1 MQKIQQVNLRE
12 SDIQENMEIRVQRA
26 DMEAKTIYDF
36 KRLEHGTVAMLPM
49 TIEEEKETLLLCF
62 DMEGMHSITEVQKM
76 EKLQKLEL
84 ILQVAEL
91 EKDYMRF
98 EFQLSPENL
107 YYDRLNRVKIKFRD
121 ITTGLYEERKEQFLK
136 LYQALIGYIM
146 DGSRPYEDYLSGGK
160 ELLKDQKE
168 VVTLLSAETLEEE
181 ISLLQTLYENYK
193 KEETILKIKVDKK
206 KYKKKYKKMNIYGIV
221 SSVLLV
227 VLFGAVVYGYFW
239 HIPRQDKIVE
249 ANDAYLQKDYI
260 RVIDS
265 LKDFEIGQMERA
277 QKYILATA
285 YIQGESVDSFS
296 TKDKE
301 VILSKINYQSN
312 EGIFDYW
319 IHLGRMEVKEA
330 ENLALQMSDDQLL
343 LYAYLQELS
352 RIEEDQEMSGEEK
365 SSKKQDLMKKVEE
378 LADKLHISYREADE
392 EMNTETK
399 ADENQE

>member
-206 KYKKKYKKMNIYGIV
+206 KYKKMNIYGIV

-343 LYAYLQELS
+343 LYAYMKEKAITEENTELT
-352 RIEEDQEMSGEEK
+352 GAEK
-365 SSKKQDLMKKVEE
+365 S
-378 LADKLHISYREADE
+378 DKLNEITKKMEPLMEKYETEATNNYEGTATGD
-392 EMNTETK
+392 TEG
-399 ADENQE
+399 DGE

>member
-1 MQKIQQVNLRE
+1 MQKIQQVNLWK

-49 TIEEEKETLLLCF
+49 TIKEEKETLLLCF

-160 ELLKDQKE
+160 ELLKNQKE

-206 KYKKKYKKMNIYGIV
+206 KYKKMNIYGIV
-221 SSVLLV
+221 SSVFLV

-352 RIEEDQEMSGEEK
+352 RIEENQEMSGEEK

-378 LADKLHISYREADE
+378 LADKLHILYREADE

>member
-1 MQKIQQVNLRE
+1 MQKIQQVNLWK

-49 TIEEEKETLLLCF
+49 TIKEEKETLLLCF

-76 EKLQKLEL
+76 EKLQRLEL

-160 ELLKDQKE
+160 ELLKNQKE

-206 KYKKKYKKMNIYGIV
+206 KYKKMNIYGIV
-221 SSVLLV
+221 SSVFLV
-227 VLFGAVVYGYFW
+227 VLFGTVVYGYFW

-378 LADKLHISYREADE
+378 LADKLHILYREADE

>member
-121 ITTGLYEERKEQFLK
+121 ITTGLDEERKEQFLK

-193 KEETILKIKVDKK
+193 KEETILKIKVD
-206 KYKKKYKKMNIYGIV
+206 KKKYKKMNIYGIV

>member
-146 DGSRPYEDYLSGGK
+146 DGSRPYEDYFSGGK

-193 KEETILKIKVDKK
+193 KEETILKIKVD
-206 KYKKKYKKMNIYGIV
+206 KKKYKKMNIYGIV

>member
-193 KEETILKIKVDKK
+193 KEESILKIKVD
-206 KYKKKYKKMNIYGIV
+206 KKKYKKMNIYGIV

>member
-1 MQKIQQVNLRE
+1 MQKIQQVNLWK

-49 TIEEEKETLLLCF
+49 TIKEEKETLLLCF

-160 ELLKDQKE
+160 ELLKNQKE

-206 KYKKKYKKMNIYGIV
+206 KYKKMNIYGIV
-221 SSVLLV
+221 SSVFLV

-319 IHLGRMEVKEA
+319 IHLGRLEVKEA

-378 LADKLHISYREADE
+378 LADKLHILYREADE

>member
-91 EKDYMRF
+91 EKAYMRF

-193 KEETILKIKVDKK
+193 KEETILKIKVD
-206 KYKKKYKKMNIYGIV
+206 KKKYKKMNIYGIV

>member
-206 KYKKKYKKMNIYGIV
+206 KYKKMNIYGIV

-301 VILSKINYQSN
+301 VILSKINHQSN

>member
-206 KYKKKYKKMNIYGIV
+206 KYKKLSIYGIV

-227 VLFGAVVYGYFW
+227 VLFSAVVYGYFW
-239 HIPRQDKIVE
+239 RIPRQYKITA

>member
-1 MQKIQQVNLRE
+1 MQKIQQVNLWK

-49 TIEEEKETLLLCF
+49 TIKEEKETLLLCF

-160 ELLKDQKE
+160 ELLKNQKE

-206 KYKKKYKKMNIYGIV
+206 KYKKMNIYGIV
-221 SSVLLV
+221 SSVFLV

-378 LADKLHISYREADE
+378 LADKLHILYREADE

>member
-1 MQKIQQVNLRE
+1 MQKIQQVNLWK

-49 TIEEEKETLLLCF
+49 TIKEEKETLLLCF

-160 ELLKDQKE
+160 ELLKNQKE

-193 KEETILKIKVDKK
+193 KEETILKIKVD
-206 KYKKKYKKMNIYGIV
+206 KKKYKKMNIYGIV

>member
-1 MQKIQQVNLRE
+1 MQKKQQVNLRE
-12 SDIQENMEIRVQRA
+12 SDIQKNMEIRVQRA

-36 KRLEHGTVAMLPM
+36 KRLEHGTISMLPM

-62 DMEGMHSITEVQKM
+62 DMEGMHSITGVQKM
-76 EKLQKLEL
+76 EKLQKLEI

-91 EKDYMRF
+91 EKDYMWF

-121 ITTGLYEERKEQFLK
+121 ITIGLQKDRKKQFLK
-136 LYQALIGYIM
+136 LYQALIGYIL

-160 ELLKDQKE
+160 EILKDQKE
-168 VVTLLSAETLEEE
+168 VVTLLSAETMEEE

-193 KEETILKIKVDKK
+193 KEETIFKIKVDKK
-206 KYKKKYKKMNIYGIV
+206 KYKKLSIYGIV

-227 VLFGAVVYGYFW
+227 VLFSAVVYGYFW
-239 HIPRQDKIVE
+239 RIPRQDKITA

-352 RIEEDQEMSGEEK
+352 QIEDNQEMSGEEK

-378 LADKLHISYREADE
+378 LADKLHISYRETDA
-392 EMNTETK
+392 EMNTETNVGV
-399 ADENQE
+399 D

>member
-49 TIEEEKETLLLCF
+49 TIEEEKETLLLCI

-193 KEETILKIKVDKK
+193 KEETILKIKVD
-206 KYKKKYKKMNIYGIV
+206 KKKYKKMNIYGIV

>member
-206 KYKKKYKKMNIYGIV
+206 KYKKMNIYGIV

-312 EGIFDYW
+312 ESIFDYW

>member
-206 KYKKKYKKMNIYGIV
+206 KYKKMNIYGIV

-392 EMNTETK
+392 KMNTETK

>member
-206 KYKKKYKKMNIYGIV
+206 KYKKMNIYGIV

-296 TKDKE
+296 TKNKE

>member
-1 MQKIQQVNLRE
+1 MQKKQQVNLRE

-36 KRLEHGTVAMLPM
+36 KRIEHGTISMLPM

-62 DMEGMHSITEVQKM
+62 NMEGMHSITEVQKM
-76 EKLQKLEL
+76 EKLQKLEI
-84 ILQVAEL
+84 ILQIAEL
-91 EKDYMRF
+91 EKDYMWF
-98 EFQLSPENL
+98 EFQLSPDNL

-121 ITTGLYEERKEQFLK
+121 ITIGLQKDRKKQFLK
-136 LYQALIGYIM
+136 LYQALIGYIL

-160 ELLKDQKE
+160 EILKDQKE
-168 VVTLLSAETLEEE
+168 VVTLLSAETMEEE

-193 KEETILKIKVDKK
+193 KEETIFKIKVDKK
-206 KYKKKYKKMNIYGIV
+206 KYKKLSIYGIV

-227 VLFGAVVYGYFW
+227 VLFSAVVYGYFW
-239 HIPRQDKIVE
+239 RIPRQDKITA

-312 EGIFDYW
+312 ESIFDYW

-352 RIEEDQEMSGEEK
+352 QIEDNQEMSGEEK

-378 LADKLHISYREADE
+378 LADKLHISYRETDA
-392 EMNTETK
+392 EMNTETNVN
-399 ADENQE
+399 AD

>member
-206 KYKKKYKKMNIYGIV
+206 KYKKMNIYRIV

-227 VLFGAVVYGYFW
+227 VLFGAVVYGYFC

>member
-49 TIEEEKETLLLCF
+49 TIKEEKETLLLCF

-206 KYKKKYKKMNIYGIV
+206 KYKKMNIYGIV

-265 LKDFEIGQMERA
+265 LKDFEIAQMERA

>member
-107 YYDRLNRVKIKFRD
+107 YYDSLNRVKIKFRD

-193 KEETILKIKVDKK
+193 KEETILKIKVD
-206 KYKKKYKKMNIYGIV
+206 KKKYKKMNIYGIV

>member
-1 MQKIQQVNLRE
+1 
-12 SDIQENMEIRVQRA
+12 
-26 DMEAKTIYDF
+26 
-36 KRLEHGTVAMLPM
+36 
-49 TIEEEKETLLLCF
+49 
-62 DMEGMHSITEVQKM
+62 M

-206 KYKKKYKKMNIYGIV
+206 KYKKMNIYGIV

-227 VLFGAVVYGYFW
+227 VLFGAVVYGYFL
-239 HIPRQDKIVE
+239 
-249 ANDAYLQKDYI
+249 AYPKT
-260 RVIDS
+260 R
-265 LKDFEIGQMERA
+265 
-277 QKYILATA
+277 
-285 YIQGESVDSFS
+285 
-296 TKDKE
+296 
-301 VILSKINYQSN
+301 
-312 EGIFDYW
+312 
-319 IHLGRMEVKEA
+319 
-330 ENLALQMSDDQLL
+330 
-343 LYAYLQELS
+343 
-352 RIEEDQEMSGEEK
+352 
-365 SSKKQDLMKKVEE
+365 
-378 LADKLHISYREADE
+378 
-392 EMNTETK
+392 
-399 ADENQE
+399 

>member
-206 KYKKKYKKMNIYGIV
+206 KYKKMNIYGIV

-392 EMNTETK
+392 EM
-399 ADENQE
+399 

>member
-91 EKDYMRF
+91 EKDYMLF

-193 KEETILKIKVDKK
+193 KEETILKIKVD
-206 KYKKKYKKMNIYGIV
+206 KKKYKKMNIYGIV

>member
-36 KRLEHGTVAMLPM
+36 RRLEHGTVAMLPM

-193 KEETILKIKVDKK
+193 KEETILKIKVD
-206 KYKKKYKKMNIYGIV
+206 KKKYKKMNIYGIV

>member
-206 KYKKKYKKMNIYGIV
+206 KYKKMNIYGIV

-378 LADKLHISYREADE
+378 LDDKLHISYREADE

>member
-206 KYKKKYKKMNIYGIV
+206 KYKKMNIYGIV

-227 VLFGAVVYGYFW
+227 VFIWCSCIWIFL
-239 HIPRQDKIVE
+239 
-249 ANDAYLQKDYI
+249 AYPKT
-260 RVIDS
+260 R
-265 LKDFEIGQMERA
+265 
-277 QKYILATA
+277 
-285 YIQGESVDSFS
+285 
-296 TKDKE
+296 
-301 VILSKINYQSN
+301 
-312 EGIFDYW
+312 
-319 IHLGRMEVKEA
+319 
-330 ENLALQMSDDQLL
+330 
-343 LYAYLQELS
+343 
-352 RIEEDQEMSGEEK
+352 
-365 SSKKQDLMKKVEE
+365 
-378 LADKLHISYREADE
+378 
-392 EMNTETK
+392 
-399 ADENQE
+399 